1 MIRVKSAL
9 VLLTAILVSLFAQS
23 ANAFDF
29 QVFTW
34 ERGKIQ
40 QVIIGETKRGTDW
53 KVEMVGQGIEPIR
66 FIPSSQNDAGYY
78 VFTAEIPNDL
88 PIGAYSIEATGDNGP
103 KRIIAGIS
111 LVEAVTFEIT
121 KTSDLSSAI
130 ALLTFI
136 TATFSTLRAIKYSRL
151 KNPASKEPEIVM
163 NEENRLKRVFAS
175 ILNLRSRL
183 TNSVNPS
190 LFRHL
195 LSQESAFLAQL
206 SKPAYYLFPLIGI
219 LLGSIAGLDAQ
230 ANGGFENSSLLF
242 FFIIVIIG
250 LVDAFSGIVA
260 LFAFWVVQFYFGEIS
275 NLRDLLIVSAAA
287 IAWIGPALLSR
298 IYQDAILIDLRE
310 AKVGNFLAKTLS
322 ILGAGLAAIGI
333 FFGGHLLLQSLIL
346 QVSDDF
352 KMKSYYLVIVGLVA
366 AAKASYLTFKFDD
379 RKDEVAG
386 EFEVVRVA
394 SPQISLLVL
403 GLVFGYAY
411 IWTDNLSRAIVAAIL
426 FAIPYSLLFM
436 RFETLGV
443 EIFAKV
449 RRNIV
454 IEAAI
459 ATGLSLV
466 IYSQLQRLPELTEDR
481 AELFLI
487 LSALPALFHGF
498 FSSICDSAQRKERIA
513 S

>member
-1 MIRVKSAL
+1 MIRSKGAL
-9 VLLTAILVSLFAQS
+9 IVLIAIFLSLFTQS
-23 ANAFDF
+23 ASAFDF

-40 QVIIGETKRGTDW
+40 QVIIGETKRGTNW

-66 FIPSSQNDAGYY
+66 FIPSTQNDAGYY
-78 VFTAEIPNDL
+78 VFTAEIPDDL

-121 KTSDLSSAI
+121 KTSNLSSVI

-151 KNPASKEPEIVM
+151 KKVTSEEPVIEISKES
-163 NEENRLKRVFAS
+163 RAKKAFAS
-175 ILNLRSRL
+175 ILTLRSKL

-195 LSQESAFLAQL
+195 LSQESAFLSQL

-219 LLGSIAGLDAQ
+219 LLGAIAGFDAQ
-230 ANGGFENSSLLF
+230 SKGGIENSSLLF
-242 FFIIVIIG
+242 FLIIVIVG

-275 NLRDLLIVSAAA
+275 NLRDLMIVSAAA

-298 IYQDAILIDLRE
+298 IYQDTILIDLRD
-310 AKVGNFLAKTLS
+310 AKVGNLFSKILS
-322 ILGAGLAAIGI
+322 IIGAGFAAVGI
-333 FFGGHLLLQSLIL
+333 FFGGHLLLKSLIL
-346 QVSDDF
+346 QASEEF
-352 KMKSYYLVIVGLVA
+352 KMEISYLAIVGLVA
-366 AAKASYLTFKFDD
+366 AAKAAYLTINNNEVK
-379 RKDEVAG
+379 KDSTE

-394 SPQISLLVL
+394 SPQISIMVL
-403 GLVFGYAY
+403 ALVFGYAY
-411 IWTDNLSRAIVAAIL
+411 LWTNNLSRALFTGIL
-426 FAIPYSLLFM
+426 FAIPYFLLFL

-443 EIFAKV
+443 EIFAKI

-454 IEAAI
+454 IEALVVA
-459 ATGLSLV
+459 GLSLV

-481 AELFLI
+481 AELFL
-487 LSALPALFHGF
+487 LFAALPAVFHGF
-498 FSSICDSAQRKERIA
+498 FSSICDSAQRKERIT